1 VLASSTDRYLA
12 RVALKAGIKHP
23 QGGLLKGGGGGLSVM
38 QVAEGE
44 PRREKEQTTVPL
56 EKQTK
61 ALDGLA
67 SQEGLSGKHRPSC
80 LRIAG
85 LYLEM
90 GMHSNSID
98 RTRVYRVFLP
108 RRMMMFRSRCFR
120 GNRVTLLSM
129 FSSVETS
136 PTAIH

>member
-12 RVALKAGIKHP
+12 GVALKAGIKHP
-23 QGGLLKGGGGGLSVM
+23 QGGPGAGLLKGGLM

-56 EKQTK
+56 EKRTK
-61 ALDGLA
+61 ALDGLAA

-80 LRIAG
+80 SRIAG

-90 GMHSNSID
+90 GMHPNSID
-98 RTRVYRVFLP
+98 RTRIYRVFLP
-108 RRMMMFRSRCFR
+108 RRMM
-120 GNRVTLLSM
+120 LSALV
-129 FSSVETS
+129 VETE
-136 PTAIH
+136 